1 MKIIIIFNLLG
12 CLFSLI
18 VYWCNACGLIYMLSI
33 SRLKKFLGE
42 QSRNYRVLLVRG
54 VAASFLDQL
63 TQNFSNLY
71 IVELGASPV
80 ELGGIRAIG
89 SAVSALFSIP
99 AGWLSDVYSVKRIL
113 IVGMLI
119 QILSIAFFAFA
130 QNWLW
135 IVVAVILQTLTMTL
149 VWRIQNIIIA
159 NSLSDRDR
167 ATGYGLRTTLM
178 QLFSVTAPTIGGFL
192 VYLFGGIS
200 VEGIRP
206 LYYIQL
212 VGIIIVSIY
221 VAFSLEDIR
230 FSAEMGARRILAG
243 FREVFSVGRGLK
255 RFAFIQA
262 LGSITWGMSM
272 PFPFVY
278 AVEFKGADSLTI
290 GYMGTCQT
298 LISMLLAL
306 PLGRLA
312 DSRGRKFTIYL
323 TRPFFYGSFLLL
335 VLAPPSNPYVLLL
348 AWALRGVMMGSNAWM
363 TMSMELVPP
372 EYRGRWTGVTSL
384 LQNLTRVPA
393 MLIGGYLYQDV
404 DPNLVFIIPIIID
417 LFIRMPILK
426 TVPET
431 LKK

>member
-1 MKIIIIFNLLG
+1 MI
-12 CLFSLI
+12 S
-18 VYWCNACGLIYMLSI
+18 VEGLRS
-33 SRLKKFLGE
+33 FLRG

-54 VAASFLDQL
+54 VAASFLSQL
-63 TQNFSNLY
+63 TMNFSNLY

-80 ELGGIRAIG
+80 QLGGIRAIG

-113 IVGMLI
+113 IFGMII

-135 IVVAVILQTLTMTL
+135 IIIAVILQTLTMTL

-178 QLFSVTAPTIGGFL
+178 QLFSVAAPSIGGFL

-212 VGIIIVSIY
+212 AGMIFVSIY

-230 FSAEMGARRILAG
+230 FNIEVGVRRIFTG
-243 FREVFSVGRGLK
+243 FREVFSAGRGLK

-262 LGSITWGMSM
+262 MGSITWGMSM
-272 PFPFVY
+272 PFPFIY
-278 AVEFKGADSLTI
+278 AVEFKGANSLVI
-290 GYMGTCQT
+290 GYMGTFQT
-298 LISMLLAL
+298 LVSMLLAL

-335 VLAPPSNPYVLLL
+335 ILAPPNNPHVLLL

-372 EYRGRWTGVTSL
+372 EYRGRWTGITSL

-393 MLIGGYLYQDV
+393 MLIGGYLYQNV
-404 DPNLVFIIPIIID
+404 DPRLVFIIPIIID
-417 LFIRMPILK
+417 SFIRMPILS